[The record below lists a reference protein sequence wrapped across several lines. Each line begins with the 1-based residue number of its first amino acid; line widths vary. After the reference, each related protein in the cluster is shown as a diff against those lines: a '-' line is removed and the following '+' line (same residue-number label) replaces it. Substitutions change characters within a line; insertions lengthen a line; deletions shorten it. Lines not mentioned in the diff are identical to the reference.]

1 MPAAEQK
8 KEWQGHVGHILDS
21 LNEFNIIDCE
31 KCQFKH
37 AVPIPTEKELLEF
50 YKSEFYSIEKPLY
63 IERMEEDADW
73 WNLCYDER
81 YKSFEKFLPSDR
93 RSILDIGSGP
103 GFFLKRG
110 QERGWTTLGVEPSH
124 QAYDYST
131 KVLDLNIENGFFNS
145 DMCERL
151 KDFDVIHMSEVLEH
165 IPNPEGLLELVYN
178 KLNLGGL
185 LCIAVPN
192 DYSPFQTAARQTLKY
207 KPWWVGPPQHINYFD
222 FSSLEKILTKY
233 GFTVLLK
240 ESTFPI
246 DMFLLMGEN
255 YIDNDKVGRKCHGMV
270 KEFEKRIAETGDKSL
285 KNKLYQK
292 FAELNIGREAI
303 IYAQKKDK

>member
-1 MPAAEQK
+1 M
-8 KEWQGHVGHILDS
+8 
-21 LNEFNIIDCE
+21 
-31 KCQFKH
+31 
-37 AVPIPTEKELLEF
+37 
-50 YKSEFYSIEKPLY
+50 
-63 IERMEEDADW
+63 
-73 WNLCYDER
+73 
-81 YKSFEKFLPSDR
+81 
-93 RSILDIGSGP
+93 
-103 GFFLKRG
+103 
-110 QERGWTTLGVEPSH
+110 
-124 QAYDYST
+124 
-131 KVLDLNIENGFFNS
+131 
-145 DMCERL
+145 
-151 KDFDVIHMSEVLEH
+151 
-165 IPNPEGLLELVYN
+165 YN

-303 IYAQKKDK
+303 IYAQKNATEKVFCKKKLHFRSFEIKRRNEEALGELFCFFILETIVPLDSTSMPPTKIFLGFNFTRSSKTKMSASFPGAIPPKSDPIL